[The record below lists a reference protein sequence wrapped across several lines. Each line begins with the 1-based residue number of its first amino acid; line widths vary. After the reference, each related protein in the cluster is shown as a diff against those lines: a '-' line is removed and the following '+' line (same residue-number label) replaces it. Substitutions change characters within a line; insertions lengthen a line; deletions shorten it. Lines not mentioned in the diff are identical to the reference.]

1 MKVQRFLQKKTVET
15 PEDIALQLE
24 LFAYMVAKHYGVSLM
39 EVYQMSDEVFERSLI
54 WAMAVEEEQEKEMEK
69 QRFADNTESNE
80 IISFDYSFLE
90 QEDF

>member
-1 MKVQRFLQKKTVET
+1 MQRFLQKKTVET

>member
-1 MKVQRFLQKKTVET
+1 LKVQRFLQKKTVET

>member
-1 MKVQRFLQKKTVET
+1 VQRFLQKKTVET